1 MTLADIPG
9 LIEGSSANK
18 GLGFEFLKHV
28 EKSKVLCYVIDMSNT
43 HEYKPWDQFT
53 ILQREL
59 STYSSNLAEKEV
71 IIVGNKC
78 DLKGTFLNYEEFKR
92 RTGLN
97 PIMASAKESQGLED
111 LVMAMRDKIL
121 GKTEEA

>member
-43 HEYKPWDQFT
+43 HEHTPWDQFT
-53 ILQREL
+53 ILQKEL
-59 STYSSNLAEKEV
+59 RTYSANLDSKE
-71 IIVGNKC
+71 IIVVGNKS
-78 DLKGTFLNYEEFKR
+78 DLKGAYLNYEEFKR
-92 RTGLN
+92 RTGIS
-97 PIMASAKESQGLED
+97 PIMASAKESHGLED
-111 LVMAMRDKIL
+111 LVMAMRENIL
-121 GKTEEA
+121 GKTEGK